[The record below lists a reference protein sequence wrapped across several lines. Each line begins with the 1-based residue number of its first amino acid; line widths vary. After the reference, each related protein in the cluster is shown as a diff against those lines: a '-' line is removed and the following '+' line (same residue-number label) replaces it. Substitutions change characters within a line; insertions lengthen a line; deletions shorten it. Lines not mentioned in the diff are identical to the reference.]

1 MKKEKLVIVGSGPS
15 GYTAAI
21 YASRA
26 QLKPVV
32 FTGVESGGQLM
43 YTTEL
48 ENFPG
53 FPEGVIGPKFMMGL
67 RAQAQKFG
75 SEIIDAQVTAFDF
88 SQRPF
93 RLWTHLPEGKNIDT
107 FKTGSPEEITALITA
122 VKATPHDIE
131 AEAVILST
139 GAASIK
145 LGIPGEKELFGRGV
159 STCAVCD
166 AAFYRGK
173 NVFVIGGGDSAME
186 DTLALTKF
194 ATKVTVV
201 HRRDSFKASKI
212 MADRVLTNEKVT
224 VLWNSQVK
232 EIKGNNQVEKIVIE
246 TDGQVN
252 EYTADGVFLAIG
264 HRPVTHIFQKQLILD
279 KAGYL
284 VTRLSLSESGLKQAT
299 AVLDEKGLVQYPT
312 MTSVEGVFGAGD
324 VVDVRYKQ
332 AITAAGMGCQAALDA
347 EKWLENQE

>member
-53 FPEGVIGPKFMMGL
+53 FPEGIIGPKFMMGL

-75 SEIIDAQVTAFDF
+75 SEIVDGHVTAFDF

-93 RLWTHLPEGKNIDT
+93 KLWTHLPKDRNIDI
-107 FKTGSPEEITALITA
+107 FKNGTTEEINSLVAE
-122 VKATPHDIE
+122 VKQTPHDLE
-131 AEAVILST
+131 AEAVIIST
-139 GAASIK
+139 GATSIK
-145 LGIPGEKELFGRGV
+145 LGVPGEKELFGRGV

-186 DTLALTKF
+186 DTLALVKF
-194 ATKVTVV
+194 ADKVTVV
-201 HRRDSFKASKI
+201 HRRDSFRASKI
-212 MADRVLTNEKVT
+212 MADRVLNNEKIN
-224 VLWNSQVK
+224 VLWNSELK
-232 EIKGNNQVEKIVIE
+232 EIKGENNVKGVVIE
-246 TDGQVN
+246 TAGKVT
-252 EYTADGVFLAIG
+252 EYAADGVFLAIG
-264 HRPVTHIFQKQLILD
+264 HRPVTQLFKDQLALD

-284 VTRLSLSESGLKQAT
+284 VTRSSLSAVGLEQAHQ
-299 AVLDEKGLVQYPT
+299 ALDEKELIAYPT